1 MKKTLCA
8 LSLGALAAAPALAAG
23 LSVTVTVPRLNVAE
37 YHRPYIAVWIE
48 PADAKAQTPGLPAT
62 LAVWYDQKEVNGEV
76 RGTKWLKDMRQ
87 WWRRTGR
94 ELTLPIDGVSGATRP
109 SGEHTLDFTAGQA
122 PLPDL
127 PAGNYKL
134 LVEASREVGG
144 REVVTVPFAWPPKAA
159 ASASANGESEL
170 GAVKVQLKP

>member
-1 MKKTLCA
+1 
-8 LSLGALAAAPALAAG
+8 
-23 LSVTVTVPRLNVAE
+23 
-37 YHRPYIAVWIE
+37 
-48 PADAKAQTPGLPAT
+48 
-62 LAVWYDQKEVNGEV
+62 
-76 RGTKWLKDMRQ
+76 MRQ

-109 SGEHTLDFTAGQA
+109 SGEHILDFTAGQA

-134 LVEASREVGG
+134 LVEAAHEVGG
-144 REVVTVPFAWPPKAA
+144 REVVSVPFAWPPQAA